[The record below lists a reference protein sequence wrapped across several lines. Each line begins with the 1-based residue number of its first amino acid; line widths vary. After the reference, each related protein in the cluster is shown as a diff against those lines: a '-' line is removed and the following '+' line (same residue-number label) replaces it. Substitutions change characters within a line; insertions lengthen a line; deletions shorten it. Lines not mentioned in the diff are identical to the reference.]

1 MKIREANFSDI
12 SDIYE
17 WRNDP
22 ITRQMSFNSD
32 IVTFATHNKWFKN
45 SLYNKNR
52 YLLIAEE
59 EERKISVVRF
69 DIKDEKGA
77 AEININLNPLE
88 RGKRLSSTVISKSIV
103 YFNIKNKKGTQ
114 IGPLSFYL
122 ISIKRDFFSSG
133 TIRSKSIFKSP
144 LLSSA
149 FLTFIS
155 SEIVNA
161 LSNCLVDIP
170 L

>member
-32 IVTFATHNKWFKN
+32 IVTFTTHNKWFKN

-88 RGKRLSSTVISKSIV
+88 RGKRLSSTVISKSIL
-103 YFNIKNKKGTQ
+103 YFNIKNNERVKIIVSKIKKENIVSKRSFIKCGFKLNSVEKN
-114 IGPLSFYL
+114 IEIYNLYLS
-122 ISIKRDFFSSG
+122 IANKD
-133 TIRSKSIFKSP
+133 KQ
-144 LLSSA
+144 
-149 FLTFIS
+149 
-155 SEIVNA
+155 
-161 LSNCLVDIP
+161 
-170 L
+170 

>member
-22 ITRQMSFNSD
+22 TTRQMSFNSD

-103 YFNIKNKKGTQ
+103 YFNIKNNERVKIIVSKIKKENIVSKRSFIKCGFKLNSVEKN
-114 IGPLSFYL
+114 IEIYNLYLS
-122 ISIKRDFFSSG
+122 IANKD
-133 TIRSKSIFKSP
+133 K
-144 LLSSA
+144 
-149 FLTFIS
+149 
-155 SEIVNA
+155 
-161 LSNCLVDIP
+161 
-170 L
+170 